1 MKHTAAKKFRIIQ
14 KDMWTILTI
23 LCSAVDA
30 KSLSLELPGQ
40 LEVWLD
46 GKDELLPI
54 CRRELEKEEKKSS
67 DERLALLEVGNCDQ
81 MKNPSGNIPH
91 GHFDSEGRLEGKV
104 SNHFFEFH
112 VNLVF
117 TGRTCDYL
125 DRRAGQGGRAT

>member
-46 GKDELLPI
+46 SKDELLPI
-54 CRRELEKEEKKSS
+54 CRRELEKEEKKSNG
-67 DERLALLEVGNCDQ
+67 ERVVMSPQIVE
-81 MKNPSGNIPH
+81 
-91 GHFDSEGRLEGKV
+91 
-104 SNHFFEFH
+104 
-112 VNLVF
+112 
-117 TGRTCDYL
+117 
-125 DRRAGQGGRAT
+125 